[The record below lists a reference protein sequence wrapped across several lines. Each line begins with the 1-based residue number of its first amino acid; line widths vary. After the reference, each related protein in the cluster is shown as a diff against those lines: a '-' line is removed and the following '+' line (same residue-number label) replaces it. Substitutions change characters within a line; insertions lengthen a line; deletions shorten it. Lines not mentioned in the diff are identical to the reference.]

1 MTPAQLILLL
11 LKVSIVLSVFALG
24 LEASLKDVTYLFRNP
39 AKLLR
44 AFLPMYVVMPL
55 VAAIM
60 VSVFSGIHPAV
71 KIALVALS
79 VSPIPP
85 LLPKKQMKAGS
96 EESYTLGLLVAISL
110 LAIVGVPVAI
120 ELFEIAFN
128 RSAQVPPA
136 VVAQIVLTMILTP
149 LAIGIAINY
158 WLPALAERIARPLSL
173 FATVLLFIAA
183 LFILYSATPA
193 IISLIGNGTMIVI
206 VVFVLIGLAVGHW
219 FGGPDPDDRTALAL
233 STVSRHPGIAIA
245 IAHINFPEQKLAPAA
260 IALYLLVNTVVTIL
274 YLKSRKRADLSAT

>member
-1 MTPAQLILLL
+1 MTPAQLILNS

-39 AKLLR
+39 AKLVR

-60 VSVFSGIHPAV
+60 VSVFSNIHPAA

-128 RSAQVPPA
+128 RPAQVPPA
-136 VVAQIVLTMILTP
+136 VVAQIVLTIILTP

-158 WLPALAERIARPLSL
+158 WLPALAERIAQPLSL
-173 FATVLLFIAA
+173 FATVLLLIAT

-206 VVFVLIGLAVGHW
+206 ILFVLIGLAVGHW
-219 FGGPDPDDRTALAL
+219 FGESDPDDRTALAL

-260 IALYLLVNTVVTIL
+260 IALYLLINTVMTIL
-274 YLKSRKRADLSAT
+274 YVKSRKRANLTEV